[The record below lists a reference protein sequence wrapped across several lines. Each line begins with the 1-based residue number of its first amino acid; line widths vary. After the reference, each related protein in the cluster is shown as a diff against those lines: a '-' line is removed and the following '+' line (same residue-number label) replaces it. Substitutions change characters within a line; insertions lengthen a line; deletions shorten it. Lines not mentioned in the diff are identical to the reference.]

1 MVDQDVLDLRRLDFV
16 AGNYSELGALRLVPV
31 GLFAL
36 VMAALVGGWVELSA
50 YWESMVGR
58 GPWGLRS

>member
-50 YWESMVGR
+50 Y
-58 GPWGLRS
+58 